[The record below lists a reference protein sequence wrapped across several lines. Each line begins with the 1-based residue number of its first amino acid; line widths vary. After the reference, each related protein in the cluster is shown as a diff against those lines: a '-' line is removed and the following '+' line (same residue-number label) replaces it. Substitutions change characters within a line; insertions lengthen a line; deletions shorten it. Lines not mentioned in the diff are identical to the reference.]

1 MEIIGGTFIDDLL
14 CLTIPIAHSI
24 HFSSPLS
31 SPVVLGI
38 AGTAKNTGKTTA
50 LNALL
55 SEADARHVQV
65 AVTSIGY
72 DGEAI
77 DSVTGLPKPRIVLH
91 PGTIAT
97 TSRSCLPKT
106 GWEVITSTGWSTPL
120 GQVLVVRCVEAGP
133 IVLAGPSTR
142 RELAAVVEQMC
153 GLGPALT
160 LIDGALNRLTPMSV
174 ASGLVLA
181 TGAARSTDLPMLARE
196 TAAIESILGL
206 PLFDPTSASAGVELA
221 HAFPSLA
228 DIDGAVANLGNGETF
243 LRMSKPI
250 SARVLKAFAHDNR
263 LRRSVRHMVW
273 SDPVLLL
280 IADNPRETLDAL
292 EECRSSGLIL
302 SVAQPL
308 PLAAVTIN
316 PFLPRF
322 DGHGY
327 VADTI
332 PAEDLRRSIGKAVRS
347 PVVDVNV
354 DGAHVLWDTLA
365 GMRRQTPA
373 L

>member
-1 MEIIGGTFIDDLL
+1 MT
-14 CLTIPIAHSI
+14 A
-24 HFSSPLS
+24 
-31 SPVVLGI
+31 PVVLGI

-55 SEADARHVQV
+55 SEAHARRVQV

-72 DGEAI
+72 DGESI

-106 GWEVITSTGWSTPL
+106 GWEIIASTDWSTPL
-120 GQVLVVRCVEAGP
+120 GQVLIVRCLHAGP

-142 RELAAVVEQMC
+142 RELAAVVEHMR
-153 GLGPALT
+153 GLAPALT
-160 LIDGALNRLTPMSV
+160 LIDGALNRLAPMSV

-181 TGAARSTDLPMLARE
+181 TGAARSTDLPMLAHE

-206 PLFDPTSASAGVELA
+206 PTFDATSTSAGVELA

-228 DIDGAVANLGNGETF
+228 DIEVAVSKLGSGQTF
-243 LRMSKPI
+243 LRIVRPI
-250 SARVLKAFAHDNR
+250 SARVLKAFAHDDR
-263 LRRSVRHMVW
+263 LRGSLRHLVW

-292 EECRSSGLIL
+292 EECRSSGMIV
-302 SVAQPL
+302 SVARPL
-308 PLAAVTIN
+308 PLAAITIN

-322 DGHGY
+322 DGRGY
-327 VADTI
+327 VADGVT
-332 PAEDLRRSIGKAVRS
+332 AEELRRSIGGAVRS
-347 PVVDVNV
+347 PVVDVMV
-354 DGAHVLWDTLA
+354 DGAHVLWDALA
-365 GMRRQTPA
+365 SMSRQAHA